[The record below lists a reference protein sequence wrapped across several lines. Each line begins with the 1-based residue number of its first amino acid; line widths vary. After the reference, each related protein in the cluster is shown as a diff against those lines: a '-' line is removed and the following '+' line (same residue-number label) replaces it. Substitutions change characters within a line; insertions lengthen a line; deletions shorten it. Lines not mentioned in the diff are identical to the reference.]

1 MSRARE
7 FHLKYAEMAPGHGCS
22 RSWAEPLVVIE
33 KSAFDKAIEALRF
46 IEQDRNLNERPHLVA
61 RRVLV
66 ELGCF
71 DLKQTSKED

>member
-1 MSRARE
+1 MTE
-7 FHLKYAEMAPGHGCS
+7 IE
-22 RSWAEPLVVIE
+22 ELVNENAAQKAAIINL

-71 DLKQTSKED
+71 DLKQTPKED